1 MSWDDTCIF
10 LALTRAPTSRAAAR
24 SLGVDQAT
32 VGRRLNALEAE
43 LSAKLFLRAKDGYL
57 LTAAGET
64 ALAAAARELAEETSV
79 RADPLEY
86 LANLDIILRDADG
99 RLEHH
104 FFLVAVLCR
113 YRGGAPQAADDA
125 THAAWVPVAQVLS
138 GALPMSRDVDRVLRR
153 ALESPQE
160 PGWL

>member
-1 MSWDDTCIF
+1 MSRPA
-10 LALTRAPTSRAAAR
+10 LAVLAVV
-24 SLGVDQAT
+24 LHGDQ
-32 VGRRLNALEAE
+32 VLLVRRRNPPDAGLW
-43 LSAKLFLRAKDGYL
+43 GYPGGHVE
-57 LTAAGET
+57 AGET

-79 RADPLEY
+79 RADPLGY
-86 LANLDIILRDADG
+86 LANLDTILRDADG

-113 YRGGAPQAADDA
+113 YRGGTPQAGDDA

-160 PGWL
+160 PGRL

>member
-1 MSWDDTCIF
+1 VSRPA
-10 LALTRAPTSRAAAR
+10 LAVLAVV
-24 SLGVDQAT
+24 LHGDQ
-32 VGRRLNALEAE
+32 VLLVRRRNPPDAGLW
-43 LSAKLFLRAKDGYL
+43 GYPGGHVE
-57 LTAAGET
+57 AGET

-79 RADPLEY
+79 RADPLGY
-86 LANLDIILRDADG
+86 LANLDTILRDADG

-113 YRGGAPQAADDA
+113 YRGGTPQAGDDA

-160 PGWL
+160 PGRL

>member
-1 MSWDDTCIF
+1 MSRPA
-10 LALTRAPTSRAAAR
+10 LAVLAVV
-24 SLGVDQAT
+24 LHGDQ
-32 VGRRLNALEAE
+32 VLLVRRRNPPDAGLW
-43 LSAKLFLRAKDGYL
+43 GYPGGHVE
-57 LTAAGET
+57 AGET

-113 YRGGAPQAADDA
+113 YRGGAPQAGDDA
-125 THAAWVPVAQVLS
+125 THAAWIPVAQVLS

>member
-1 MSWDDTCIF
+1 MSRPA
-10 LALTRAPTSRAAAR
+10 LAVLAVV
-24 SLGVDQAT
+24 LHGDQ
-32 VGRRLNALEAE
+32 VLLVRRRNPPDAGLW
-43 LSAKLFLRAKDGYL
+43 GYPGGHVE
-57 LTAAGET
+57 AGET

-79 RADPLEY
+79 RADPLEH
-86 LANLDIILRDADG
+86 LANLDTILRDADG

-113 YRGGAPQAADDA
+113 YRGGTPQAGDDA

-160 PGWL
+160 PGRL

>member
-1 MSWDDTCIF
+1 MSRPA
-10 LALTRAPTSRAAAR
+10 LAVLAVV
-24 SLGVDQAT
+24 LHGDQ
-32 VGRRLNALEAE
+32 VLLVRRRNPPDAGLW
-43 LSAKLFLRAKDGYL
+43 GYPGGHVE
-57 LTAAGET
+57 AGET

-79 RADPLEY
+79 RGDPLGY
-86 LANLDIILRDADG
+86 LANLDTILRDADG

-113 YRGGAPQAADDA
+113 YRGGTPQAGDDA

-160 PGWL
+160 PGRL